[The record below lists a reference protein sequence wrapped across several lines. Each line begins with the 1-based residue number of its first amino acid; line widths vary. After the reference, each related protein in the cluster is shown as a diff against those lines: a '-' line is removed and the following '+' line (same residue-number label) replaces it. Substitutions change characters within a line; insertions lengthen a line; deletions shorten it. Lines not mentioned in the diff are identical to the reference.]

1 MVLSSLAH
9 YRGPLR
15 PHHSPRRAAHRPA
28 SHSPRAA
35 HRACLRLR
43 RRYLRLMS
51 KVRSR
56 WGYAL
61 QCPPCPKL
69 LGWCGWVR
77 KIDIL
82 SLLSLSLASLPLQ
95 RDEPSG
101 GPLQPK
107 MPDARKTCSSCST
120 FSCTPTLA
128 ACPATSEVA
137 PVSTVPSVSP
147 HSPAEPTPV
156 STSVAGFTSASG
168 ALPHDSRAPP
178 QLTSS
183 LKRALGRGILWRSQ
197 VSPATGALSDH
208 ISVQGERR
216 TAPPVS
222 VRRRRTA
229 PVSASAA
236 DTCGSCPRYEAGGAT
251 PRSVLRA

>member
-77 KIDIL
+77 KIMQSFSLSRSPPILLSRDEPRCGPPATYNARRQEKPALPAAPFVALQISHHLPQPPTLLLSPPSLPSVRTLRL
-82 SLLSLSLASLPLQ
+82 SLLHSQLPWVASLQWAFSDSKRKARLNHFTSGRARPLVKWLS
-95 RDEPSG
+95 RAFLLKGSISG
-101 GPLQPK
+101 
-107 MPDARKTCSSCST
+107 ST
-120 FSCTPTLA
+120 FGRQTHTQ
-128 ACPATSEVA
+128 TN
-137 PVSTVPSVSP
+137 
-147 HSPAEPTPV
+147 
-156 STSVAGFTSASG
+156 
-168 ALPHDSRAPP
+168 ALPRCSPRRHFLRLR
-178 QLTSS
+178 QL
-183 LKRALGRGILWRSQ
+183 
-197 VSPATGALSDH
+197 V
-208 ISVQGERR
+208 
-216 TAPPVS
+216 
-222 VRRRRTA
+222 
-229 PVSASAA
+229 
-236 DTCGSCPRYEAGGAT
+236 C
-251 PRSVLRA
+251 

>member
-1 MVLSSLAH
+1 MRLVRH
-9 YRGPLR
+9 
-15 PHHSPRRAAHRPA
+15 PR
-28 SHSPRAA
+28 SQ
-35 HRACLRLR
+35 R
-43 RRYLRLMS
+43 RRGGTRVWHRRDHGIKNQNNKHKLRKMI
-51 KVRSR
+51 
-56 WGYAL
+56 
-61 QCPPCPKL
+61 CP
-69 LGWCGWVR
+69 
-77 KIDIL
+77 
-82 SLLSLSLASLPLQ
+82 SLLPLSPPPFLFREMSRVGVPRNLKCPTPGKPAFP
-95 RDEPSG
+95 R
-101 GPLQPK
+101 
-107 MPDARKTCSSCST
+107 ST
-120 FSCTPTLA
+120 FCCTPTLA
-128 ACPATSEVA
+128 TCPATSQVA
-137 PVSTVPSVSP
+137 PVSTDPSVSP

-197 VSPATGALSDH
+197 ASPATGALSDH

-236 DTCGSCPRYEAGGAT
+236 DTCGSCPRYEAGGAK
-251 PRSVLRA
+251 PRSVLRAQNS

>member
-77 KIDIL
+77 KIMQSFSLSRSPPILLSRDEPRCGPPATYNARRQEKPALPAAPFVALQISHHLPQPPTLLLSPRSLPSVRTLRL
-82 SLLSLSLASLPLQ
+82 SLLHSQLPWVASLASPDSALAGSERASCVTLTT
-95 RDEPSG
+95 SG
-101 GPLQPK
+101 FCATP
-107 MPDARKTCSSCST
+107 ARKPAGQSC
-120 FSCTPTLA
+120 
-128 ACPATSEVA
+128 
-137 PVSTVPSVSP
+137 
-147 HSPAEPTPV
+147 
-156 STSVAGFTSASG
+156 G
-168 ALPHDSRAPP
+168 
-178 QLTSS
+178 
-183 LKRALGRGILWRSQ
+183 
-197 VSPATGALSDH
+197 
-208 ISVQGERR
+208 
-216 TAPPVS
+216 
-222 VRRRRTA
+222 TA
-229 PVSASAA
+229 PVPCSPPSRRLPSRPDSAA
-236 DTCGSCPRYEAGGAT
+236 AASLPAAASPVSPDR
-251 PRSVLRA
+251 

>member
-69 LGWCGWVR
+69 R
-77 KIDIL
+77 PTADRRARATPQAANDIL
-82 SLLSLSLASLPLQ
+82 TLTSLLRLLGCSLTPKALHKWGKTKCRRGHERGRRSRGVQHGGKGL
-95 RDEPSG
+95 RRRVGEPRHHHCRHRTRRCNLMPG
-101 GPLQPK
+101 AAQK
-107 MPDARKTCSSCST
+107 MHWP
-120 FSCTPTLA
+120 
-128 ACPATSEVA
+128 
-137 PVSTVPSVSP
+137 
-147 HSPAEPTPV
+147 
-156 STSVAGFTSASG
+156 
-168 ALPHDSRAPP
+168 
-178 QLTSS
+178 
-183 LKRALGRGILWRSQ
+183 
-197 VSPATGALSDH
+197 
-208 ISVQGERR
+208 RR
-216 TAPPVS
+216 TNGRQPGSPPGAHAP
-222 VRRRRTA
+222 A
-229 PVSASAA
+229 
-236 DTCGSCPRYEAGGAT
+236 
-251 PRSVLRA
+251 